1 MRPAGAGIHRA
12 QASDGRWHF
21 QHGPID
27 LIILVEGPLRLCADV
42 IERAWQRFQTVLTE
56 LSAELPQLR
65 TDAMPASQLNSPIAR
80 RMAAAC
86 WPFHSQFDL
95 FITPMAAVA
104 GSVAQE
110 LLACLVRPGI
120 RRAVVNNGGD
130 IALYLADGAH
140 FEIGVV
146 ADLELKSPSML
157 PELAARIRIDSS
169 HCINGVATSGW
180 RGRSLSLGIADAV
193 TVLANTAAIADAAAT
208 LIANA
213 VNVEHSGIMRLPANQ
228 VRDDSDLHDR
238 LVTRSVADLP
248 RACVDLA
255 LDRGA
260 EFAHRV
266 VAAGLIDS
274 AFLALQGSTRTV
286 HAASRSS
293 QHLIALNVGAQVI
306 CDAAYS

>member
-1 MRPAGAGIHRA
+1 MMPAGAGIYRV
-12 QASDGRWHF
+12 QTVDGRWHF

-27 LIILVEGPLRLCADV
+27 LIILVEGPARLCAVV
-42 IERAWQRFQTVLTE
+42 IECAWQRFQTVLTE

-65 TDAMPASQLNSPIAR
+65 TDGVPASQFNSPIAR

-86 WPFHSQFDL
+86 WPFHSQFGL

-110 LLACLVRPGI
+110 ILACLVQPGI
-120 RRAVVNNGGD
+120 RRAMVNNGGD

-140 FEIGVV
+140 VEIGVV
-146 ADLELKSPSML
+146 AEFELKSRSML

-169 HCINGVATSGW
+169 HRINGIATSGW

-193 TVLANTAAIADAAAT
+193 TVLANTAAAADAAAT

-213 VNVEHSGIMRLPANQ
+213 VNVEHSGITRLPANQ
-228 VRDDSDLHDR
+228 VRDDSDLQHR

-248 RACVDLA
+248 RACIDLA

-274 AFLALQGSTRTV
+274 AFLALQGATRTV
-286 HAASRSS
+286 RATS
-293 QHLIALNVGAQVI
+293 QSPGHLIALNTGAQAI
-306 CDAAYS
+306 CAAAFS